1 MKDVAYMNVFCS
13 IAFTVALVPAHIEFA
28 QTPAT
33 QPAQSGPKAVAT
45 QASVP
50 PEQQATREQLTKL
63 FEVMRLR
70 QQFDDMMRALPA
82 VVQQQVRMQRDQ
94 LTAKM
99 QGGQKL
105 TAEQQKALDKLMN
118 KYMERTRSLY
128 PADEMIA
135 DAISVYQRHMTREDA
150 DAYIAFFSSPAGQHL
165 LDAQPVIM
173 KEYLPI
179 AMDRAERRTHALT
192 MEMAADLAE
201 FSKSGEPAKQVP
213 AK

>member
-1 MKDVAYMNVFCS
+1 MKDVAYMKVFCS
-13 IAFTVALVPAHIEFA
+13 IAFTVALLPAQFAFA
-28 QTPAT
+28 QAPAT
-33 QPAQSGPKAVAT
+33 QPAQSSPKPAAT

-50 PEQQATREQLTKL
+50 LEQQATREQLTKL

-82 VVQQQVRMQRDQ
+82 VVQQQVRMQMDQ

-99 QGGQKL
+99 PGGQKL
-105 TAEQQKALDKLMN
+105 TPEQQKALDKLMN
-118 KYMERTRSLY
+118 KYMERTRTLY

-179 AMDRAERRTHALT
+179 AMDRAQRRTRALT
-192 MEMAADLAE
+192 MGMAADLAE

>member
-1 MKDVAYMNVFCS
+1 VKDVAYMKAICF
-13 IAFTVALVPAHIEFA
+13 IAFTVALVPAQFA
-28 QTPAT
+28 LAQAPAT
-33 QPAQSGPKAVAT
+33 QPAQSGPKTAAI
-45 QASVP
+45 QASIP
-50 PEQQATREQLTKL
+50 LEQQATREQLTKL

-82 VVQQQVRMQRDQ
+82 VVQQQVRMQMDQ

-99 QGGQKL
+99 PGGQKL

-118 KYMERTRSLY
+118 KYMERSRTLY

-150 DAYIAFFSSPAGQHL
+150 DAYIAFFSSTAGQHL
-165 LDAQPVIM
+165 LDAQPAIM

-192 MEMAADLAE
+192 IEMAADLAE
-201 FSKSGEPAKQVP
+201 FSKSAEPAKQVP

>member
-1 MKDVAYMNVFCS
+1 MKDVAFMKARCS
-13 IAFTVALVPAHIEFA
+13 IVILAALVPAQIAFA
-28 QTPAT
+28 QAPAL
-33 QPAQSGPKAVAT
+33 QPSQPGPKAVAT
-45 QASVP
+45 QTLVP

-82 VVQQQVRMQRDQ
+82 VVQQQVRMQMDQ
-94 LTAKM
+94 LTAKKP
-99 QGGQKL
+99 GGQKL
-105 TAEQQKALDKLMN
+105 TPEQQKALDKLMN
-118 KYMERTRSLY
+118 KYMERARTLY
-128 PADEMIA
+128 LADEMIA
-135 DAISVYQRHMTREDA
+135 DAISVYQRHMTSEDT

-165 LDAQPVIM
+165 LDAQPAIM

-192 MEMAADLAE
+192 VEMTADLAE
-201 FSKSGEPAKQVP
+201 FSKSAEPAKQVP

>member
-1 MKDVAYMNVFCS
+1 VKDVVFMKAICS
-13 IAFTVALVPAHIEFA
+13 IAIIFALVPAHIAFA

-33 QPAQSGPKAVAT
+33 HPAQPGPKTVAT

-82 VVQQQVRMQRDQ
+82 VVQQQVRMQMDQ

-99 QGGQKL
+99 PGEQKM
-105 TAEQQKALDKLMN
+105 TPEQQKALDKLMN
-118 KYMERTRSLY
+118 KYMERTRTLY

-192 MEMAADLAE
+192 LEMAADIAE
-201 FSKSGEPAKQVP
+201 FSKSAVPAKQVP
-213 AK
+213 AR

>member
-1 MKDVAYMNVFCS
+1 MVFMKAICS
-13 IAFTVALVPAHIEFA
+13 IAIIFALVPAQTAFA
-28 QTPAT
+28 QAPAT
-33 QPAQSGPKAVAT
+33 QPAQSSPKAVAT

-70 QQFDDMMRALPA
+70 QQFDDMMRALPG
-82 VVQQQVRMQRDQ
+82 VVQQQVRMQMDQ

-99 QGGQKL
+99 PGGQKL
-105 TAEQQKALDKLMN
+105 TPEQQKSLDKLMH
-118 KYMERTRSLY
+118 KYMEKTRTLY

-179 AMDRAERRTHALT
+179 AMDRAERRTRALT

-201 FSKSGEPAKQVP
+201 FSKPAEPAKQVP

>member
-1 MKDVAYMNVFCS
+1 MKDVEFMKAIGS
-13 IAFTVALVPAHIEFA
+13 IVILFALVPAQIGFA
-28 QTPAT
+28 QAPAT
-33 QPAQSGPKAVAT
+33 QPSQPGPKAVAT

-70 QQFDDMMRALPA
+70 QQFDDMMRALPS
-82 VVQQQVRMQRDQ
+82 VVQQQVRTQMGQ
-94 LTAKM
+94 LTAKIP
-99 QGGQKL
+99 GGQRL
-105 TAEQQKALDKLMN
+105 TPEQQKALDKLMN
-118 KYMERTRSLY
+118 KYMERTRTLY

-135 DAISVYQRHMTREDA
+135 DAIAVYQRHMTREDA

-165 LDAQPVIM
+165 LDAQPAIM
-173 KEYLPI
+173 KEYMPI

-192 MEMAADLAE
+192 VEMAADLAE
-201 FSKSGEPAKQVP
+201 FSKSAEPAKQVP